1 MIKRY
6 SLYIGS
12 VILLTLASCARVS
25 SPTGGDEDEIPP
37 TLIRSVPEP
46 NQLNYHGDVIMLQF
60 DEMVQTNQIES
71 NLIITPKIEGSFRT
85 KVNKTT
91 VTLTFQEPLKDS
103 TTYSLNFGNTI
114 QDITNRNVPPNL
126 SLSFST
132 GDYLD
137 SLRITGSIVD
147 LYSQDPIEDVLV
159 TLYSDEDTT
168 NILNGSASY
177 YTKTDTA
184 GLFTF
189 NNLPSKNFRI
199 YAVDDENGNSKADS
213 DGEAYGFY
221 PDTLKLNSNINN
233 VNFSI
238 QKLNTKDLRLISGR
252 HFATY
257 YELTFNKAV
266 DSFTLVNPATA
277 VYNQIAPDKIRF
289 YQTTEAIGDTTQMIF
304 EATDSL
310 SVTLLDTANYYF
322 SESEIEPKALST
334 EIFPKTSSLKP
345 NQQIRLRFDKPIKDF
360 LPDSAF
366 YYIDSTN
373 IVSLKNTAF
382 AWNYNRTE
390 ITWPIN
396 ITDYIT
402 EPQQTLKL
410 QLRPQT
416 FISYDLDTTKLI
428 EKPFTIANKDE
439 AAIIRGSVTST
450 SDNIIVQ
457 LLNASSLNVI
467 SETTNKQFVFDYLP
481 AGKYMVRVIEDLN
494 QNGKWD
500 IGNILTNTPP
510 EPVTF
515 YFDTYYKTS
524 EIEVRKFWERD
535 KIDILL
541 R

>member
-46 NQLNYHGDVIMLQF
+46 NQLNYHGDVIMLEF

-199 YAVDDENGNSKADS
+199 YAVEDENGNSKADS

-266 DSFTLVNPATA
+266 DSFKLVNPATA

-345 NQQIRLRFDKPIKDF
+345 NQEIRLRFDKPIKDF

-382 AWNYNRTE
+382 AWNHNRTE

-402 EPQQTLKL
+402 ESQQTLKL

>member
-46 NQLNYHGDVIMLQF
+46 NQLNYHGDVIMLEF

-199 YAVDDENGNSKADS
+199 YAVEDENGNSKADS

-266 DSFTLVNPATA
+266 DSFKLVNPATA
-277 VYNQIAPDKIRF
+277 VYNQITPDKIRF

-345 NQQIRLRFDKPIKDF
+345 NQEIRLRFDKPIKDF

-457 LLNASSLNVI
+457 LLNASNLNVI

>member
-46 NQLNYHGDVIMLQF
+46 NQLNYHGDIIMLEF

-126 SLSFST
+126 NLSFST

-266 DSFTLVNPATA
+266 DSFKLVNPATA

-345 NQQIRLRFDKPIKDF
+345 NQEIRLRFDKPIKDF

-382 AWNYNRTE
+382 AWNHNRTE

-416 FISYDLDTTKLI
+416 FISYDLDTTKLT

-439 AAIIRGSVTST
+439 AAIIRGTVTST

>member
-1 MIKRY
+1 VIKRY

-46 NQLNYHGDVIMLQF
+46 NQLNYHGDVIMLEF

-266 DSFTLVNPATA
+266 DSFKLVNPATA

-322 SESEIEPKALST
+322 SESEIEPKALTT

-345 NQQIRLRFDKPIKDF
+345 NQEIRLRFDKPIKDF

-382 AWNYNRTE
+382 AWNHNRTE

>member
-46 NQLNYHGDVIMLQF
+46 NQLNYHGDVIMLEF

-91 VTLTFQEPLKDS
+91 VTLTFQQPLKDS

-266 DSFTLVNPATA
+266 DSFNLVNPATA

-310 SVTLLDTANYYF
+310 RVTLLDTANYYF

-345 NQQIRLRFDKPIKDF
+345 NQEIRLRFDKPIKDF

-457 LLNASSLNVI
+457 LLNASNLNVI

>member
-46 NQLNYHGDVIMLQF
+46 NQLNYHGDVIMLEF

-71 NLIITPKIEGSFRT
+71 NLIITPKIEGSFRN

-199 YAVDDENGNSKADS
+199 YAVEDENGNSKADS

-266 DSFTLVNPATA
+266 DSFKLVNPATA

-345 NQQIRLRFDKPIKDF
+345 NQEIRLRFDKPIKDF

-382 AWNYNRTE
+382 AWNHNRTE

-402 EPQQTLKL
+402 ESQQTLKL

>member
-46 NQLNYHGDVIMLQF
+46 NQLNYHGDVIMLEF

-266 DSFTLVNPATA
+266 DSFKLVNPATA

-310 SVTLLDTANYYF
+310 RVTLLDTANYYF
-322 SESEIEPKALST
+322 SESEIEPKALTT

-345 NQQIRLRFDKPIKDF
+345 NQEIRLRFDKPIKDF

-382 AWNYNRTE
+382 AWNHNRTE

-457 LLNASSLNVI
+457 LLNASNLNVI

-494 QNGKWD
+494 LNGKWD

>member
-46 NQLNYHGDVIMLQF
+46 NQLNYHGDVIMLEF

-266 DSFTLVNPATA
+266 DSFKLVNPATA

-322 SESEIEPKALST
+322 SESEIEPKALTT

-345 NQQIRLRFDKPIKDF
+345 NQEIRLRFDKPIKDF

-382 AWNYNRTE
+382 AWNHNRTE

>member
-46 NQLNYHGDVIMLQF
+46 NQLNYHGDVIMLEF

-266 DSFTLVNPATA
+266 DSFKLVNPTTA

-345 NQQIRLRFDKPIKDF
+345 NQEIRLRFDKPIKDF

-382 AWNYNRTE
+382 TWNYNRTE

-428 EKPFTIANKDE
+428 EKPFTITNKDE